1 MTDASDTEMS
11 DPGSDEITPLDAAH
25 AAMTAAPDDD
35 TLRLRFFE
43 RLVDAELFLLL
54 DDGEDEEFAAPRL
67 FETPEGEFMLAFD
80 REYRLADFAGPGAPY
95 AALSGR
101 SLMAELAGQGVSLGL
116 NLDVAPSAML
126 LPPDAVDWLANTLA
140 NRATEAEARI
150 TAIAPPRG
158 LPPEVL
164 TALDTKLA
172 TAMGLAQ
179 AAFLVTATYDTGAKN
194 HLLAFLGALPGA
206 ETALTEAVA
215 EALTFS
221 GLDAAA
227 LDVMF
232 PREDSPLIPSLARR
246 GLRFD
251 LPQPVAPAPRAAPG
265 SDPDRPPKLR

>member
-1 MTDASDTEMS
+1 MTDD
-11 DPGSDEITPLDAAH
+11 ITPLDAAH
-25 AAMTAAPDDD
+25 AAMEAAPDDD

-54 DDGEDEEFAAPRL
+54 EEGDETDQSGEFAAPRL
-67 FETPEGEFMLAFD
+67 FETPEGAFMLAFD
-80 REYRLADFAGPGAPY
+80 REYRLAEFAGAGAPY
-95 AALSGR
+95 AGLSGR
-101 SLMAELAGQGVSLGL
+101 SLVAELAGQGVSLGL
-116 NLDVAPSAML
+116 NLDVAPSSML
-126 LPPDAVDWLANTLA
+126 LPPEAVDWLAATLA
-140 NRATEAEARI
+140 NRPAQAEARI
-150 TAIAPPRG
+150 TAIAAPKG

-179 AAFLVTATYDTGAKN
+179 AAFLVTATYDSGAKN
-194 HLLAFLGALPGA
+194 HLLAFLGTLPGA

-227 LDVMF
+227 LDVIF
-232 PREDSPLIPSLARR
+232 PAEDSPLLVSLARR

-251 LPQPVAPAPRAAPG
+251 LPQPLAAAPRAAPG
-265 SDPDRPPKLR
+265 SNPGTDPDRPPKLR